1 MISKSNMCRF
11 VKVQSRKLNTRKERE
26 KEIEENN
33 KLPWSLSSMYRCVC
47 VMQSSSIERND
58 TLNCN
63 IERLFF
69 LFFGIN
75 RVMWWC
81 AKTMLRYV
89 CVCMSMKAKVMNK
102 RSVQW
107 VEKKKKREEGR
118 KENWPSHVL
127 FSDFFRFYLRKNDYQ
142 RREEVLLKIYCDNRN
157 LIENRKYRLFSD
169 TYYSVFIFIFWK
181 ESFARFS
188 SLSSLAFSPFL
199 LLLLTFIIYYLPR
212 LVRFLSLSL
221 LDCWE

>member
-1 MISKSNMCRF
+1 M
-11 VKVQSRKLNTRKERE
+11 
-26 KEIEENN
+26 
-33 KLPWSLSSMYRCVC
+33 SSEWR
-47 VMQSSSIERND
+47 R
-58 TLNCN
+58 
-63 IERLFF
+63 R
-69 LFFGIN
+69 
-75 RVMWWC
+75 R
-81 AKTMLRYV
+81 R
-89 CVCMSMKAKVMNK
+89 
-102 RSVQW
+102 
-107 VEKKKKREEGR
+107 GR
-118 KENWPSHVL
+118 KEEKKIDHL
-127 FSDFFRFYLRKNDYQ
+127 MFSSRIFFRFYLRKNDYQ

-221 LDCWE
+221 FSIAGNKKKKTKKKKKKEKRRALRFSSDY

>member
-69 LFFGIN
+69 CSSESTVWCDDVLRPCYAMYVFVWVWK
-75 RVMWWC
+75 RKWW
-81 AKTMLRYV
+81 T
-89 CVCMSMKAKVMNK
+89 
-102 RSVQW
+102 
-107 VEKKKKREEGR
+107 REVSSEWRRRRRGR
-118 KENWPSHVL
+118 KEE
-127 FSDFFRFYLRKNDYQ
+127 K
-142 RREEVLLKIYCDNRN
+142 KIDH
-157 LIENRKYRLFSD
+157 LM
-169 TYYSVFIFIFWK
+169 
-181 ESFARFS
+181 FS
-188 SLSSLAFSPFL
+188 SRIFFASICEKMITKDEKKYFWRSIV
-199 LLLLTFIIYYLPR
+199 II
-212 LVRFLSLSL
+212 
-221 LDCWE
+221 ET